1 MQKRSAFA
9 VITVFIL
16 AIVTKRNV
24 NPSAA
29 DVQNKTVRGLLKK
42 IKKKQMTPFE
52 REFALLRLICMYLF
66 AFFTLTKLE
75 GSTVIEL

>member
-1 MQKRSAFA
+1 MQRRSAFA

-29 DVQNKTVRGLLKK
+29 DVQNKTVRGLFYFMSYKEC
-42 IKKKQMTPFE
+42 F
-52 REFALLRLICMYLF
+52 
-66 AFFTLTKLE
+66 
-75 GSTVIEL
+75 